1 MNKTITGHKGGSK
14 KPRQPVEMPDS
25 VRSIARAKIL
35 LALGEGEFDG
45 GVDGRSIYL
54 DDTPLLAADGSVNF
68 PGVTWEFRPGSVDQE
83 HIAGVPAVEN
93 ELAVGVELKSD
104 APWVR
109 AVNNTQ
115 LSAVRL
121 RLSWPAI
128 QRQQENGDV
137 VGYRIETSPQSA
149 EIPELWHAVMRDE
162 RWGRLIAKAAQGA
175 WNYGICIHPDDMP
188 DGRMDYMI
196 AFDYDGHSP
205 LEADTER
212 FTIPA
217 ARYAVFLARNGPQ
230 DGALNIREVW
240 TRIYAQWFPQSSYL
254 YDGDKPDFEVYDD
267 KGNVEIFIPIV
278 EK

>member
-68 PGVTWEFRPGSVDQE
+68 PGVTWEFRSGSVDQE

-137 VGYRIETSPQSA
+137 VGYRIDYA
-149 EIPELWHAVMRDE
+149 IDIAVD
-162 RWGRLIAKAAQGA
+162 GGA
-175 WNYGICIHPDDMP
+175 WQ
-188 DGRMDYMI
+188 
-196 AFDYDGHSP
+196 
-205 LEADTER
+205 EALK
-212 FTIPA
+212 A
-217 ARYAVFLARNGPQ
+217 SL
-230 DGALNIREVW
+230 
-240 TRIYAQWFPQSSYL
+240 
-254 YDGDKPDFEVYDD
+254 DD
-267 KGNVEIFIPIV
+267 KSTSRY
-278 EK
+278 

>member
-137 VGYRIETSPQSA
+137 VGYRIDYA
-149 EIPELWHAVMRDE
+149 IDIAV
-162 RWGRLIAKAAQGA
+162 
-175 WNYGICIHPDDMP
+175 
-188 DGRMDYMI
+188 DG
-196 AFDYDGHSP
+196 
-205 LEADTER
+205 
-212 FTIPA
+212 
-217 ARYAVFLARNGPQ
+217 
-230 DGALNIREVW
+230 
-240 TRIYAQWFPQSSYL
+240 
-254 YDGDKPDFEVYDD
+254 
-267 KGNVEIFIPIV
+267 
-278 EK
+278 